1 MKSSLTPRGMDS
13 RTWNG
18 VDIQRR
24 PSDGYVNATAMC
36 KAYGRQ
42 WSHYL
47 ENARTAQYLQA
58 LSRSL
63 GIPRDLLILSI
74 TTGLN
79 ELRGTWVHP
88 RIAVDLA
95 RWLHPEF
102 AVWMDGWFLEGV
114 TPKFAADPTP
124 APTALPRGQREKLTF
139 EVGGPG
145 VNVPGAAAFSA
156 QLTEIL
162 DTYVTKT
169 EAEQQALPQ
178 IERKRSLVQ
187 PRYAAKHFLEWFVAE
202 HGQLVISPVPVG
214 IPIAAVAAPPAPVP
228 APQPR
233 PQPDPWRQQADPEEG
248 WEDVGPAPLHPR
260 RPRVSQAEAKLRQ
273 YERGELIT
281 GPDLAHLLG
290 ISPNSLNHW
299 ATDHGVGAER
309 DGWRLAGRGKLSA
322 GRCGTY
328 PPGCASWLFQKL

>member
-1 MKSSLTPRGMDS
+1 
-13 RTWNG
+13 
-18 VDIQRR
+18 
-24 PSDGYVNATAMC
+24 
-36 KAYGRQ
+36 
-42 WSHYL
+42 
-47 ENARTAQYLQA
+47 
-58 LSRSL
+58 
-63 GIPRDLLILSI
+63 
-74 TTGLN
+74 
-79 ELRGTWVHP
+79 VHP

-124 APTALPRGQREKLTF
+124 SPAALPRGQREKLTF

-169 EAEQQALPQ
+169 QAEQQALPQ

-233 PQPDPWRQQADPEEG
+233 PQPDPWRQQTDPEEG

-260 RPRVSQAEAKLRQ
+260 RPRISQAEAKLRQ
-273 YERGELIT
+273 YEREELIT

-290 ISPNSLNHW
+290 ISPSTLNHW
-299 ATDHGVGAER
+299 ATEHGVGAER
-309 DGWRLAGRGKLSA
+309 DGWRLVGRGKLSA